1 MKNEVQKHEYQRQKK
16 IATSPHLG
24 RDYDNPNRIAGIRKV
39 GNGLIPVK
47 LGHATSVGVA
57 LDALGLKVVL
67 YEVDKGD
74 KLGEDDDLVR
84 VIGGKPLVDQFA
96 GT

>member
-1 MKNEVQKHEYQRQKK
+1 
-16 IATSPHLG
+16 
-24 RDYDNPNRIAGIRKV
+24 
-39 GNGLIPVK
+39 
-47 LGHATSVGVA
+47 
-57 LDALGLKVVL
+57 VVL

-74 KLGEDDDLVR
+74 KLREDDDLVR